1 MSATNVASERS
12 FSALRRIK
20 SYLHST
26 MHQQRLNHLMTSD
39 IASEFVGDPDHR
51 LKNFGNPNP

>member
-1 MSATNVASERS
+1 MSATNAASERS

-26 MHQQRLNHLMTSD
+26 MHQQQLNHLMTSD

-51 LKNFGNPNP
+51 FEKFW